1 MALTT
6 TTLGSPLGAKIYIDT
21 DADETAEIASTDALT
36 IYHVKIDN
44 TANSAAAYLKIVDA
58 DTATVGTTDASF
70 IFFCAS
76 SSTANYAI
84 PTGLACNAGM
94 VFWCTTASIKTS
106 TDGPTNDVE
115 VQIHTS

>member
-21 DADETAEIASTDALT
+21 DADATAEVASTDALT
-36 IYHVKIDN
+36 IYQIKIDN
-44 TANSAAAYLKIVDA
+44 SLNTAAAYLKIVDA
-58 DTATVGTTDASF
+58 DTATVGTTEASF
-70 IFFCAS
+70 IFVCPAS
-76 SSTANYAI
+76 TSVNYAI

-94 VFWCTTASIKTS
+94 VFWCTTASIVTS

-115 VQIHTS
+115 VRIHTS